1 MDVLNAN
8 MFIELNKA
16 MNYNQGMYIGEVI
29 KTVLQLTQPTLEQ
42 DRKVKLQNT
51 DLYDALVKY
60 NKIKGL

>member
-29 KTVLQLTQPTLEQ
+29 KTVLQLTHPSLEQ
-42 DRKVKLQNT
+42 DKKVKLQNT